1 MGGGYE
7 YQVDS
12 VDYAEVLD
20 FESVIQIKI
29 LKNMCIRRPESE
41 VKVYREK
48 IWQINNEYWDRYEK
62 QLRYESEIKRKN
74 ECVKDIN
81 YEEENWDSDEEEPA
95 EKRPK
100 LDIPFF
106 VPSNSS

>member
-1 MGGGYE
+1 MHDQVGGGYE

-12 VDYAEVLD
+12 EDYAEVLD
-20 FESVIQIKI
+20 FESEIQIII
-29 LKNMCIRRPESE
+29 LENMCIRRPDSE

-48 IWQINNEYWDRYEK
+48 IWQINDEYWDIYEK

-81 YEEENWDSDEEEPA
+81 YKED
-95 EKRPK
+95 
-100 LDIPFF
+100 
-106 VPSNSS
+106 